1 MSRQDLQERLA
12 QAGFRLE
19 KSELVP
25 WYGQDDEDE
34 DEDGRGARVFFLL
47 PKSGLL
53 SSFLRMLGAVGGIV
67 PFD

>member
-34 DEDGRGARVFFLL
+34 DEDGRGARVFF
-47 PKSGLL
+47 
-53 SSFLRMLGAVGGIV
+53 
-67 PFD
+67 